1 MKRKIKSM
9 LSVVAAL
16 CFIISCTAC
25 QTVDSGADIAEDSV
39 ENININ
45 ESAIDDSVID
55 EEIVLDEAPLN
66 ITKDQLYYRCMNSM
80 EFLGHVSGDI
90 SVQFSP
96 TNPTI
101 FRGNINHDFVN
112 GKYFTYLESIDA
124 NDHDNC
130 FQILTTYNDSNVCHA
145 LNDNRLDG
153 FKHHEISRDDM
164 CPKLNKSLLTKA
176 NVLNPDDKASI
187 EATKAKGEA
196 VITSID
202 QLSEEQI
209 NGTYGGDPTGD
220 HVLGAFY
227 IPQEMSM
234 GYLKNFDMWDIT
246 DYKDFQGRSCAVVQG
261 KAEPEYGSRFN
272 VETFEILVDQAT
284 GVWMQFEGYDA
295 DGNVM
300 QYVYSEN
307 VCFDDDTADVPTYK
321 EEYAEG
327 YEELDMN
334 AVNQANI
341 DETIRK
347 MNAEAEKE

>member
-1 MKRKIKSM
+1 MKRKIKSI
-9 LSVVAAL
+9 LSVGAAL

-25 QTVDSGADIAEDSV
+25 QTVDSGANISEDSV

-55 EEIVLDEAPLN
+55 EEIVPDEAPLN

-80 EFLGHVSGDI
+80 EYLSHVSGD
-90 SVQFSP
+90 VKVRYGGKDRNVYQG
-96 TNPTI
+96 TVNL
-101 FRGNINHDFVN
+101 DFVN
-112 GKYFTYLESIDA
+112 GKYFTDASTFDIDNLE
-124 NDHDNC
+124 NC
-130 FQILTTYNDSNVCHA
+130 IYNVVTYNNSNICHSII
-145 LNDNRLDG
+145 DNIIDG
-153 FKHHEISRDDM
+153 SKRHETM
-164 CPKLNKSLLTKA
+164 KEGLCPTLEITTFA
-176 NVLNPDDKASI
+176 NACPINPDDKSSI
-187 EATKAKGEA
+187 EAARAKGKT

-209 NGTYGGDPTGD
+209 NATYGGDPTGD

-307 VCFDDDTADVPTYK
+307 VCFDDDTVDVPTYK
-321 EEYAEG
+321 DEYAEG

-334 AVNQANI
+334 AVDQANI